1 MLNAVYWNC
10 LWAARAIASSTSPA
24 PLAIFR
30 RRVHPYDP
38 PLLRSHRFPIIVVT
52 DDETLCAVDF
62 ADCEDR
68 MMSLLRKRYEDVQL
82 QTVAN
87 PGGVSDR
94 LQAYLAGDLHSL
106 DIIPT
111 DTGGTDF
118 QQQVWQAL
126 RTIPPGH
133 VTTYGDLA
141 KQLGRPKAVRAV
153 GMTNGLNPISIVLP
167 CHRVI
172 GANGKLTGYAGGLA
186 RKRWLLTHEGVSL
199 EPMQDAQQ
207 DTQLSLL

>member
-1 MLNAVYWNC
+1 MM
-10 LWAARAIASSTSPA
+10 
-24 PLAIFR
+24 
-30 RRVHPYDP
+30 
-38 PLLRSHRFPIIVVT
+38 LLRVDRIAFPMGEIVVVT
-52 DDETLCAVDF
+52 RGAMLCAVDF

-68 MMSLLRKRYEDVQL
+68 MMSLLHKRYGEVQL
-82 QTVAN
+82 QAIKS
-87 PGGVSDR
+87 PGDVSDR
-94 LQAYLAGDLHSL
+94 LRAYLAGDLHSL
-106 DIIPT
+106 DTLPIE
-111 DTGGTDF
+111 TGGTEF

-141 KQLGRPKAVRAV
+141 QQLGRPKAVRAV

-186 RKRWLLTHEGVSL
+186 RKRWLLTHEGAL
-199 EPMQDAQQ
+199 LAPRPGDPPGK
-207 DTQLSLL
+207 QLSCFPNI